1 MKTRSLFI
9 IGGALLAF
17 ASCTQEGT
25 TGGFT
30 QEQVDS
36 IVNARVTE
44 QMTALQASNDS
55 TINALAQWKADSIV
69 AVLKGGKAPVTVSKT
84 TTTTTKNTT
93 VKNPAT
99 TTKEQP
105 ARGGLQSKS
114 DQTKSETRGGLQ
126 SKSDQTK
133 AEEKSNGTRRGGL
146 QSKSDQTKQQ

>member
-55 TINALAQWKADSIV
+55 TINAMAQWKADSIV
-69 AVLKGGKAPVTVSKT
+69 AAMKGGNVTTVSKT

-93 VKNPAT
+93 VKNPST
-99 TTKEQP
+99 STKEQP

-114 DQTKSETRGGLQ
+114 DQAKSDTRGGLQ

-133 AEEKSNGTRRGGL
+133 AEEKSDGTRRGGL
-146 QSKSDQTKQQ
+146 QSKSDQSKQQ